1 MIVPDDNCMGFLK
14 TTLPNLSQ
22 IAIAVLVIPHS
33 NAREEDI
40 FSIVRKKKTEFRSL
54 LDLGR
59 SLNPVM
65 TEKSA
70 IS

>member
-1 MIVPDDNCMGFLK
+1 MGFLK

-40 FSIVRKKKTEFRSL
+40 FSIVRKKKNEFRSL

-65 TEKSA
+65 IEKSA

>member
-1 MIVPDDNCMGFLK
+1 MGFLK

-65 TEKSA
+65 IEKSA

>member
-1 MIVPDDNCMGFLK
+1 MGFLK

-40 FSIVRKKKTEFRSL
+40 FSIVRKKKNEFRSL
-54 LDLGR
+54 LDLER
-59 SLNPVM
+59 SLNPV
-65 TEKSA
+65 TIEKSA